1 MNETS
6 DTNLRSHLGKM
17 HQMIEFLYPS
27 QKNQIQPKSKLISI
41 DEKKKLDEA
50 AIEAIVQDSLPFN
63 HFQKSGMKIF
73 LSVIKYGYQGPN
85 RKTVRKRLGILYQQ
99 HRAFIKKQLS
109 SVLHISLTTDVWKS
123 PNNEFFIC
131 LTCHFLTS
139 SYVNESFILS
149 FRRFDDKHTGQKFR
163 SFIDNELRKMNLK
176 LKVSSITTDGGSD
189 IKSATLGTTF
199 GMRLSCAAHNLNLVV
214 KNALWLFNKTKSKK
228 FKSSSNTTDSKQT
241 DSDDDDDDEAISVDD
256 NEEVHED
263 VSDDD
268 YDSDIS
274 DQHDFSKDD
283 STSDILSDENASD
296 ISDNDEVEDDDE
308 DLSPLNGSKQRQN
321 DEQTPIGITAKPSD
335 LSLIVYNLLQRV
347 RRLVRFIRKSSVLY
361 RYIRNQIRLKNIEIV
376 RSAHEQNLKPVKLN
390 NAVLDF
396 RIRWNTTY
404 TMISRFIALSSII
417 TDITVLP
424 SIEIGLKKK
433 QYEKLQQL
441 SFSRFDWSILAALKN
456 VLFPFYRATT
466 LLSGSKYPTL
476 SIAYSVSTGLKNFL
490 TKSKDDQ
497 PLENSLKQLLLAKFS
512 YYFEQEISW
521 DQKRATLIAA
531 FLDPT
536 SYQYLTDE
544 DIGESERTLLSE
556 FDVTQSFDRLQIDT
570 SVTTTMSMSTS
581 TPLGHQRTQN
591 STTPQEKLTLDEFFR
606 MCEMPSASNVTT
618 NSIKKQL
625 SFKEELCHYMSTAG
639 SSSKFSEYWC
649 QHEML
654 LPQLSQFVK
663 KYNCIPATSVPSES
677 AFSIAGYLQRKA
689 RSSLSSTALRYS
701 MVLRE

>member
-1 MNETS
+1 
-6 DTNLRSHLGKM
+6 
-17 HQMIEFLYPS
+17 
-27 QKNQIQPKSKLISI
+27 
-41 DEKKKLDEA
+41 
-50 AIEAIVQDSLPFN
+50 
-63 HFQKSGMKIF
+63 MKIF
-73 LSVIKYGYQGPN
+73 LSVIKYGYQGPH

-99 HRAFIKKQLS
+99 RRAFIKNQLS

-123 PNNEFFIC
+123 PYDEFFIC

-139 SYVNESFILS
+139 SYANESFILS
-149 FRRFDDKHTGQKFR
+149 FRRFDDKHIGQKFR
-163 SFIDNELRKMNLK
+163 SFINNELKKMNLK

-199 GMRLSCAAHNLNLVV
+199 GMRLLRAAHNLNLVV

-228 FKSSSNTTDSKQT
+228 FKSSSNTTHTKQS
-241 DSDDDDDDEAISVDD
+241 DSDDDDDDEAISVAD

-263 VSDDD
+263 VSDDG

-274 DQHDFSKDD
+274 DQNDISKDD
-283 STSDILSDENASD
+283 STSYILSDENASD
-296 ISDNDEVEDDDE
+296 ISDDDEVEDDDE
-308 DLSPLNGSKQRQN
+308 DLLPLNGSKQRQN
-321 DEQTPIGITAKPSD
+321 NEETIIGITANPSD
-335 LSLIVYNLLQRV
+335 LSSIVYNLLQHV
-347 RRLVRFIRKSSVLY
+347 RRLIKFIRKSSVLD
-361 RYIRNQIRLKNIEIV
+361 RYIRNQIRLKNIEII
-376 RSAHEQNLKPVKLN
+376 RSAHEQSLKPVKLN

-404 TMISRFIALSSII
+404 IMISRFIALSSII

-424 SIEIGLKKK
+424 SIEIGLKKS

-441 SFSRFDWSILAALKN
+441 SFSRLDWSILAALKN
-456 VLFPFYRATT
+456 VSFPFYRATI

-476 SIAYSVSTGLKNFL
+476 SIAYLVSTGLKNFL

-497 PLENSLKQLLLAKFS
+497 PLEDALKKLLLAKFS

-521 DQKRATLIAA
+521 EQKRATFIAA
-531 FLDPT
+531 FFDPT
-536 SYQYLTDE
+536 SYRYLTDE
-544 DIGESERTLLSE
+544 DISEAERILSAE
-556 FDVTQSFDRLQIDT
+556 FDATQLFDRLQIDT

-591 STTPQEKLTLDEFFR
+591 STTPQEKSTLDEFFR
-606 MCEMPSASNVTT
+606 ICEMPSAPNVTT

-625 SFKEELCHYMSTAG
+625 SFKEELCHYMSTVG
-639 SSSKFSEYWC
+639 SSSKFSDYWC
-649 QHEML
+649 QLEML
-654 LPQLSQFVK
+654 LPRLSQFVK

-689 RSSLSSTALRYS
+689 RSSLSSTALGYS
-701 MVLRE
+701 MILSE